1 MKKSLICL
9 FLAGFLLNA
18 CTALEKK
25 QQSGAA
31 VEVQGHYLYLSTLDS
46 LTLGLSGEDSL
57 RIAQQ
62 YINQWAKDV
71 VLYEEVRSKKADL
84 GSAEIDRMVEDY
96 RRALYTQAY
105 EQYLVTRRMPK
116 TVSDSTAMQIYND
129 MPERFMLNESI
140 MRGILVIVPADA
152 PKIDKLRK
160 WLGEANNGKTDA
172 ATGEA
177 LDNIEKYAYQ
187 NASGY
192 QLFTDRWMT
201 TTEIMTY
208 VPVERNDLENQ
219 LKSKNRIEV
228 TDSTKTYLLQIT
240 DKRMR
245 GEQMPMEYARPEI
258 EKIVLNARPVE
269 FLQNERERLYNE
281 AIQSGKVVFY

>member
-1 MKKSLICL
+1 MKKKTFVCL
-9 FLAGFLLNA
+9 LLAGFLLNA

-25 QQSGAA
+25 QQAGAA

-57 RIAQQ
+57 RVAQQ

-71 VLYEEVRSKKADL
+71 VLYEEVRSKRADL

-105 EQYLVTRRMPK
+105 EQYLVARRMPK
-116 TVSDSTAMQIYND
+116 TVSDSAALQIYTR
-129 MPERFMLNESI
+129 MPERFILNESI
-140 MRGILVIVPADA
+140 IRGILVIVPPDA

-160 WLGEANNGKTDA
+160 WLGEVKGTNTDVK
-172 ATGEA
+172 GET

-208 VPVERNDLENQ
+208 VPIERNDLENQ
-219 LKSKNRIEV
+219 LKTKNRIEV
-228 TDSTKTYLLQIT
+228 TDSTKTYLLQVT
-240 DKRMR
+240 DKHMR
-245 GEQMPMEYARPEI
+245 GENMPIEYARPEI
-258 EKIVLNARPVE
+258 EKIVLNARQVE
-269 FLQNERERLYNE
+269 FLQKERERLYNE
-281 AIQSGKVVFY
+281 AIQSGKVIFY

>member
-1 MKKSLICL
+1 MKKIFICL
-9 FLAGFLLNA
+9 SLAGFLLNA

-25 QQSGAA
+25 QQAGAA

-46 LTLGLSGEDSL
+46 LTLGLSEEDSM
-57 RIAQQ
+57 RVAQQ

-84 GSAEIDRMVEDY
+84 GNTEIDRMVEDY

-116 TVSDSTAMQIYND
+116 TVSDSAAMQIYTQ
-129 MPERFMLNESI
+129 MPERFQLNESI
-140 MRGILVIVPADA
+140 IRGILVIVPPDA

-160 WLGEANNGKTDA
+160 WLGDMNNGKTDA

-201 TTEIMTY
+201 TTEIMNY
-208 VPVERNDLENQ
+208 IPIERNDLENQ

-228 TDSTKTYLLQIT
+228 TDSLKTYLLQVT

-258 EKIVLNARPVE
+258 EKIVLSARQVE
-269 FLQNERERLYNE
+269 FLQKERERLYNE

>member
-1 MKKSLICL
+1 MKKKSIFCL
-9 FLAGFLLNA
+9 TLAGFLLSA
-18 CTALEKK
+18 CTAFEKK
-25 QQSGAA
+25 QQAGAA

-57 RIAQQ
+57 RVVQQ

-71 VLYEEVRSKKADL
+71 ILYEEVRSKRSDL

-116 TVSDSTAMQIYND
+116 TVSDSAAMQIYTQ
-129 MPERFMLNESI
+129 MPERFRLDESI
-140 MRGILVIVPADA
+140 MQGILVIVPVDA

-160 WLGEANNGKTDA
+160 WLEARSMD
-172 ATGEA
+172 
-177 LDNIEKYAYQ
+177 DIEKYAYQ

-192 QLFTDRWMT
+192 ELFTDRWMT
-201 TTEIMTY
+201 TTDIMAY
-208 VPVERNDLENQ
+208 LPIERNDLENQ
-219 LKSKNRIEV
+219 LKAKNRIEV
-228 TDSTKTYLLQIT
+228 ADSTKTYLLQVT
-240 DKRMR
+240 DKHMR
-245 GEQMPMEYARPEI
+245 GEQMPIEYARPEI
-258 EKIVLNARPVE
+258 EKIVLSERQVE
-269 FLQNERERLYNE
+269 FLQKERERLYNE